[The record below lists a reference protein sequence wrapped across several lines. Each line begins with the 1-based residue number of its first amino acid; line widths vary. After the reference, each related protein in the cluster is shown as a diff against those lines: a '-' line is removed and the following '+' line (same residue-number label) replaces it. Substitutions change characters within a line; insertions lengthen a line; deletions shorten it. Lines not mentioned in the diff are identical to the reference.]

1 MMTSSKTTAISPR
14 RIRPNPLADHQDPP
28 HMKRAILAAL
38 AALTLCSG
46 CLLDDEFWDG
56 YGSTYDSQSGDD
68 DYDSDC
74 SC

>member
-1 MMTSSKTTAISPR
+1 
-14 RIRPNPLADHQDPP
+14 
-28 HMKRAILAAL
+28 MKRAILAAL

-46 CLLDDEFWDG
+46 CLLDDEFWDD